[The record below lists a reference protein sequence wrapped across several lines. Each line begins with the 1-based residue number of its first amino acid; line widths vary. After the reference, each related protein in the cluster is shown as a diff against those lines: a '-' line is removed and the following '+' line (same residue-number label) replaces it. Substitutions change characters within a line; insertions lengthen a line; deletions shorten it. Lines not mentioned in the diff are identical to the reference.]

1 MKFSFYYDE
10 SEHSRKIN
18 QNTIN
23 ASNFASNF
31 VCSIIGLKSN
41 KAYDVFNEYAAFE
54 NLYMKQR
61 QVSELKSETIK
72 PKQIKYGFASLSK
85 NNKEFINHFFNFVID
100 QNLYSYFAI
109 VHKIE
114 YIIIQLFAS
123 YQNSFMVDMDSLR
136 YTLTKLIDV
145 YRPKEVL
152 ESIYIND
159 GTLIEKLKNFIQKR
173 IVENDGLEHKNQ
185 ENIAL
190 EQVVEILEGYEEEYI
205 IDWNYK
211 IAFDGFKK
219 YLAEKNID
227 NYTLTL
233 DREGKGNTL
242 ISALSAGLKNVSE
255 IASHESI
262 GVRISDIFTGIIS
275 KLIRSID
282 NDLRYRNEDE
292 YKEMKYLSDKWFM
305 VDQASFDLY
314 KKFAKIIY
322 YQNRAWYKSYSG
334 NYSDIFT
341 YFLSLLKY
349 FEGYKSLKELNS
361 VSVQQ
366 HKINVNNLAV
376 SNLEEH
382 SKLKRSKLP
391 IDFVSNKE
399 KEYYYNKK
407 GALVYFDFYKHE
419 ILPIPKDLSGIK
431 YKVLSVGFFG
441 KMEKPC
447 ITVEEI
453 NKAVCYLL
461 PDQLMDWAILSVGLA
476 NLGTDI
482 FPTDV
487 IFNYSKGK
495 YYADV
500 L

>member
-1 MKFSFYYDE
+1 MKFNFYYDE

-23 ASNFASNF
+23 ASNFATNF
-31 VCSIIGLKSN
+31 VCSIIGLKTN
-41 KAYDVFNEYAAFE
+41 EVNDVFNKYTSFE
-54 NLYMKQR
+54 ELYMKQR

-72 PKQIKYGFASLSK
+72 PKQLKYGFASLSK
-85 NNKEFINHFFNFVID
+85 NNKDFINDFFNFVIN
-100 QNLYSYFAI
+100 QNLYLYFAI
-109 VHKIE
+109 IHKIE
-114 YIIIQLFAS
+114 YIVIQLFAS

-152 ESIYIND
+152 ESIYAND
-159 GTLIEKLKNFIQKR
+159 GTLVEKLNNFIQKR
-173 IVENDGLEHKNQ
+173 IVENDSLEHKKQ

-190 EQVVEILEGYEEEYI
+190 KQVVEILDGYKEDYI

-219 YLAEKNID
+219 YLAEKDIG
-227 NYTLTL
+227 NYTLIL
-233 DREGKGNTL
+233 DKEGRGNTL
-242 ISALSAGLKNVSE
+242 LSALSAGLKNVSE
-255 IASHESI
+255 IPSHESV
-262 GVRISDIFTGIIS
+262 GVRITDIFTGIIS
-275 KLIRSID
+275 KLIRSLD

-292 YKEMKYLSDKWFM
+292 YKEMKYLSDKWFI
-305 VDQASFDLY
+305 VDQDSFDLY

-334 NYSDIFT
+334 NYSDIFI

-349 FEGYKSLKELNS
+349 FEEYKSLKDLNS
-361 VSVQQ
+361 VSIQQ
-366 HKINVNNLAV
+366 HKININNLAV
-376 SNLEEH
+376 ANLEEQA
-382 SKLKRSKLP
+382 KLKRSKLP

-399 KEYYYNKK
+399 KEYYHNKK
-407 GALVYFDFYKHE
+407 GALVYFDYNKHE
-419 ILPIPKDLSGIK
+419 TLPIPKDFNGIK

-447 ITVEEI
+447 VTVEES

-461 PDQLMDWAILSVGLA
+461 PDQLMDWAMLSVGLA
-476 NLGTDI
+476 NLGTDM
-482 FPTDV
+482 FPSDV
-487 IFNYSKGK
+487 LFNFSKGK
-495 YYADV
+495 YYANI

>member
-1 MKFSFYYDE
+1 
-10 SEHSRKIN
+10 
-18 QNTIN
+18 
-23 ASNFASNF
+23 
-31 VCSIIGLKSN
+31 
-41 KAYDVFNEYAAFE
+41 
-54 NLYMKQR
+54 
-61 QVSELKSETIK
+61 
-72 PKQIKYGFASLSK
+72 
-85 NNKEFINHFFNFVID
+85 
-100 QNLYSYFAI
+100 
-109 VHKIE
+109 
-114 YIIIQLFAS
+114 
-123 YQNSFMVDMDSLR
+123 
-136 YTLTKLIDV
+136 
-145 YRPKEVL
+145 
-152 ESIYIND
+152 
-159 GTLIEKLKNFIQKR
+159 
-173 IVENDGLEHKNQ
+173 
-185 ENIAL
+185 
-190 EQVVEILEGYEEEYI
+190 
-205 IDWNYK
+205 
-211 IAFDGFKK
+211 
-219 YLAEKNID
+219 
-227 NYTLTL
+227 
-233 DREGKGNTL
+233 
-242 ISALSAGLKNVSE
+242 
-255 IASHESI
+255 
-262 GVRISDIFTGIIS
+262 
-275 KLIRSID
+275 
-282 NDLRYRNEDE
+282 
-292 YKEMKYLSDKWFM
+292 
-305 VDQASFDLY
+305 
-314 KKFAKIIY
+314 
-322 YQNRAWYKSYSG
+322 
-334 NYSDIFT
+334 
-341 YFLSLLKY
+341 LLKY